1 MPVKILKEF
10 LDSHKV
16 HYETLTHPVTYTAQR
31 TAESVHI
38 RAKELAKTVMVKID
52 GKMAMA
58 VLPASHRVDLELL
71 QKAAGAKQVE
81 LAEEQEFKNLF
92 PGCEVGAMPP
102 FGNLYEMEVY
112 VAASLVE
119 DEDILFNAGSHTELI
134 KMGYN
139 DFESLVQPKIVR
151 FSYKSV

>member
-1 MPVKILKEF
+1 MPVKRLKEF

-102 FGNLYEMEVY
+102 FGNLYEMEVFSSPQL
-112 VAASLVE
+112 AE
-119 DEDILFNAGSHTELI
+119 DEEIAFNTGTHTELI
-134 KMGYN
+134 RLSYAN
-139 DFESLVQPKIVR
+139 YAQLVAPAIVR
-151 FSYKSV
+151 LSTRD